1 MILIITHKTDFTVD
15 FVINKLNKQKIK
27 YKRFNCE
34 DILKNDYCLK
44 FYNTSS
50 YSILGEAKYKSVW
63 FRRTKLP
70 EISNLRKEEKIY
82 ILKETDYL
90 IKNMISS
97 LQVKKWLS
105 HPNYVYRAENKLL
118 QLQEALKIGFKIP
131 ATLIT
136 NSHKELKNFIKTY
149 NYDII
154 IKPLSYSK
162 IDYCEGSKFFFTS
175 KVSSNIINDID
186 SYDLTPCIYQQNI
199 AKEYEI
205 RVTVV
210 NNEIFVAAVDSQKDE
225 DTKNDWRRKNLQFYK
240 IDLPNTIKI
249 KCIGLVKKL
258 NLKFGAIDLIKTP
271 KGEYIFLEINPN
283 GQWAWIEAQT
293 GLQISDA
300 IIKYLT

>member
-34 DILKNDYCLK
+34 DILKNDYYLK

-50 YSILGEAKYKSVW
+50 YSILGETKYKSVW

-82 ILKETDYL
+82 ILNETDYL

-97 LQVKKWLS
+97 LPIKKWLS
-105 HPNYVYRAENKLL
+105 HPNHVYRAENKLL

-162 IDYCEGSKFFFTS
+162 INYCEGSKFFFTS
-175 KVSSNIINDID
+175 KVSPNIIDNID
-186 SYDLTPCIYQQNI
+186 SYDLTPCIYQQNV

-210 NNEIFVAAVDSQKDE
+210 DNEIFAAAVDSQKDE

-271 KGEYIFLEINPN
+271 KGKYIFLEINPN

>member
-34 DILKNDYCLK
+34 DILKNDCSLNFNNAY
-44 FYNTSS
+44 S
-50 YSILGEAKYKSVW
+50 YSILGETKYQSVW

-82 ILKETDYL
+82 VLNETDYL

-97 LQVKKWLS
+97 LPVKKWLS

-131 ATLIT
+131 ATLVT
-136 NSHKELKNFIKTY
+136 NSHEELKKFIKTY
-149 NYDII
+149 NNNII
-154 IKPLSYSK
+154 VKPFSYSK
-162 IDYCEGSKFFFTS
+162 IDYCEGTKFLFTN
-175 KVSSNIINDID
+175 KVPFNIISNID

-199 AKEYEI
+199 TKKYEI

-210 NNEIFVAAVDSQKDE
+210 NNKVFAAAIYSQKDK

-240 IDLPNTIKI
+240 IDLPKTIEF
-249 KCIGLVKKL
+249 KCISLVKKL
-258 NLKFGAIDLIKTP
+258 NLKFGAIDLIKTK

-300 IIKYLT
+300 IIKYLI

>member
-15 FVINKLNKQKIK
+15 FVINKLNEQKIK

-34 DILKNDYCLK
+34 DILKKDCSLN
-44 FYNTSS
+44 FNNTYS
-50 YSILGEAKYKSVW
+50 YSILGETKYKSIW

-70 EISNLRKEEKIY
+70 KISNLRNEEKFY
-82 ILKETDYL
+82 ILNETDYL

-97 LQVKKWLS
+97 LPVKKWLS
-105 HPNYVYRAENKLL
+105 HPNYVYKAENKLL

-149 NYDII
+149 NNNII

-162 IDYCEGSKFFFTS
+162 IDYCEGSKFLFTN
-175 KVSSNIINDID
+175 KVPSNIISDID

-210 NNEIFVAAVDSQKDE
+210 NNKIFAAAVNSQKDK
-225 DTKNDWRRKNLQFYK
+225 DTKNDWRKKNLKFYR
-240 IDLPNTIKI
+240 IDLPEAIKF
-249 KCIGLVKKL
+249 KCISLVKKL
-258 NLKFGAIDLIKTP
+258 NLKFGAIDLIKNP

-283 GQWAWIEAQT
+283 GQWAWIETQT

-300 IIKYLT
+300 IIKYLI